1 MIKVLQREIEVC
13 NKAIVSM
20 EETIKK
26 CQQGMLIQEM
36 VLQKF
41 KEELKCISTS

>member
-1 MIKVLQREIEVC
+1 MKEVLKKEIEVC
-13 NKAIVSM
+13 NSAIVSM

-26 CQQGMLIQEM
+26 CQQGILIQNM